1 MNKKIN
7 FRTDLACESV
17 LRFKD
22 ELSTI
27 SETCEKGKIKIT
39 KTFVDKNDEEKL
51 SKKPGTYYAIELN
64 DTNFH
69 DMKSCQEIEIAVM
82 EVLTELINN
91 YQLKDKKCLVIGL
104 GNINVTPDSLG
115 PYVLDNIVVT
125 RHLFKMDTVNIGYNE
140 VSGIS
145 PGVMGTTGIETF
157 DIIKAVVNE
166 IKVDYVIVVDALA
179 AASIARVNKTIQI
192 TDTGISPGSG
202 VGNKRKELSI
212 DTLGIPVFAIGVP
225 TVVDAVTIA
234 ADSMD
239 YIVKYLNQKV
249 EGVNVPANNLS
260 LQEAK
265 IEYDELNEAPNN
277 VKEHFMGQVGLLEE
291 YQVRDLI
298 ETVLSPNGY
307 NMMVTPK
314 EIDADVEDLAKIL
327 AMGINI
333 TLHDSMK
340 ETYLKNN

>member
-51 SKKPGTYYAIELN
+51 SKKSGTYYAIELD

-314 EIDADVEDLAKIL
+314 EIDADVEDLAKII

>member
-51 SKKPGTYYAIELN
+51 SKKSGTYYAIELD

-157 DIIKAVVNE
+157 DITKAVVNE

-314 EIDADVEDLAKIL
+314 EIDADVEDLAKII